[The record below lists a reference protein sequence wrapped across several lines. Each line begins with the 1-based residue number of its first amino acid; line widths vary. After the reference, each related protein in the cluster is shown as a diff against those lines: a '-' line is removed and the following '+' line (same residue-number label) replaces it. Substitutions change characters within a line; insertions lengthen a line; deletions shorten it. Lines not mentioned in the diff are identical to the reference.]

1 MPANRP
7 TPWLLCYDIANPRRL
22 QRVHRAACRH
32 ATPLQYS
39 VFHTI
44 TTRREILAMIH
55 DIEEY
60 IDPGQDDV
68 RAYQLL
74 TTARPVLVGRG
85 RLPSGIML
93 CYSKDSAPTV
103 PPSHVR
109 GQRAHVCQIGSTHP
123 GRRCFNEKNTDEAF
137 KPQT

>member
-1 MPANRP
+1 MPASRP

-44 TTRREILAMIH
+44 ATRREILAMIH

-68 RAYQLL
+68 RAYPVM
-74 TTARPVLVGRG
+74 TTTPPVLIGRD
-85 RLPSGIML
+85 RLPGGLML
-93 CYSKDSAPTV
+93 CYSKHSGPAAH
-103 PPSHVR
+103 PSHAR
-109 GQRAHVCQIGSTHP
+109 G
-123 GRRCFNEKNTDEAF
+123 
-137 KPQT
+137 

>member
-1 MPANRP
+1 MPANRS
-7 TPWLLCYDIANPRRL
+7 TPWLLCYDIADPRRL

-44 TTRREILAMIH
+44 ATRREILAMIH

-68 RAYQLL
+68 RTYPLM
-74 TTARPVLVGRG
+74 TTTPPVLIGRD
-85 RLPSGIML
+85 RLPRGIML
-93 CYSKDSAPTV
+93 CYAKHSGSAAH
-103 PPSHVR
+103 PSHAR
-109 GQRAHVCQIGSTHP
+109 G
-123 GRRCFNEKNTDEAF
+123 
-137 KPQT
+137 